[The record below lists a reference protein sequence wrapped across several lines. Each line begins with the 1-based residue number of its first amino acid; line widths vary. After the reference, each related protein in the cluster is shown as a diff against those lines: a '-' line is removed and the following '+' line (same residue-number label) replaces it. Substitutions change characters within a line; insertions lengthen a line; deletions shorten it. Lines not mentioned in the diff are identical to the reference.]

1 MSVLKGKAALLTK
14 NVSGSRG
21 EVAATR
27 MVETSKEALMI
38 NNAEILS
45 DKREEDDNGVEIRT
59 SAPYSKP
66 PASPANEELTG
77 VPPVTDGPGSA
88 ASPMLPCYSVG
99 WDVSLPFGQLLP
111 QCCHRKCR
119 YNALIAWSSRSDPE
133 ETGVV
138 CLEHGLTTSKRSPSI
153 RDLELFW
160 TTTRRY
166 RFISP
171 EHEAAIRAF
180 FT

>member
-1 MSVLKGKAALLTK
+1 MLKGKPAQLTK
-14 NVSGSRG
+14 NGSGSRG

-27 MVETSKEALMI
+27 MVETGKEALMI
-38 NNAEILS
+38 NNAEIHS
-45 DKREEDDNGVEIRT
+45 DKREEDDNGVGICT
-59 SAPYSKP
+59 STPYSKS
-66 PASPANEELTG
+66 PASSANEEPTG
-77 VPPVTDGPGSA
+77 MPPVTDGSGSA

-99 WDVSLPFGQLLP
+99 WDVSLPFRRLLP
-111 QCCHRKCR
+111 RCCHRKCS

-138 CLEHGLTTSKRSPSI
+138 CLEHGITTRNRSPSI
-153 RDLELFW
+153 RDLELLW

-166 RFISP
+166 RFISR

-180 FT
+180 FA